1 MLNNVIIYGAG
12 SFARLARQYLDEVE
26 GQEVVGYTCDSLFM
40 PDVNRLDGLPVEDF
54 ESIDSK
60 YPVEDFHMYVAAG
73 YSSMRARTVMFNKA
87 KQKGYKLV
95 NFVHKH
101 ALVDETVSMGENNF
115 IFPGVVIEKNSSLGS
130 NNILWSSVN
139 ICHDV
144 SIGSHCFVAAKSLV
158 GGFSKVHD
166 GCFLG
171 FSSIILQNI
180 NLGAETLIGAGS
192 LVLKNTNE
200 FSKCVGT
207 PAIIV
212 GEHSKTGIC
221 IK

>member
-1 MLNNVIIYGAG
+1 MKNIIIYGAG
-12 SFARLARQYLDEVE
+12 DFARLARQYLDEVK
-26 GQEVVGYTCDSLFM
+26 GQQVVAYACDSLFM
-40 PDVNRLDGLPVEDF
+40 QGVTCIDDLPVEDF
-54 ESIDSK
+54 ESIELK
-60 YPVEDFHMYVAAG
+60 YPVENFCMYVAVG
-73 YSSMRARTVMFNKA
+73 YSNMRARVVMFNKA

-101 ALVDETVSMGENNF
+101 ALFDDSVSMGENNF

-144 SIGSHCFVAAKSLV
+144 NIGSHCFVAARSLV
-158 GGFSKVHD
+158 GGFSKVYD

-171 FSSIILQNI
+171 FSSIVLQN
-180 NLGAETLIGAGS
+180 LTLDTETLVGAGALIIKNTSKFSRYIGA
-192 LVLKNTNE
+192 
-200 FSKCVGT
+200 
-207 PAIIV
+207 PAVAV
-212 GEHSKTGIC
+212 GEHEKSGIR